1 MIIKSI
7 SLENFR
13 SFKDKT
19 LIDTSKK
26 LNIFVGPNKAG
37 KSNIIKSLQILNSI
51 SRNDWYDLHIYNVF
65 DYDARKTIMIEIEF
79 CLNSEDR
86 QHLINILFPDHSPI
100 DYNKNSIFKEIKYL
114 ISFGNNEIFKER
126 VSVLNT
132 KAEYKDLIIHE
143 SEGVQYVS
151 NNLSKIKEISE
162 FDTIQLEKRYGEWH
176 TTKSMFNPKDKT
188 IEYEIGDAIIQF
200 FRKIRVNPSA
210 SIQSFINF
218 QDMIKYKQD
227 KDARNY
233 AGFLDLVKNILDIP
247 NIQINRDNPG
257 RPIYNKEDESQ
268 FKYNNLKFE
277 EKGLNSPLSFSS
289 LSYGTQQ
296 ILHILI
302 LIEEAKAGET
312 LCIEEPENNL
322 HSHVQRKLFKRI
334 IEKAKDNDLQ
344 FFITTHSPIF
354 TKLDQDSMT
363 YLVSRDKGF
372 SKVMPIE
379 NKSDLKL
386 IKQQLGIS
394 NSDIYGDDSLLC
406 LEGDSEE
413 IALPI
418 ILQALGYEQLER

>member
-1 MIIKSI
+1 
-7 SLENFR
+7 
-13 SFKDKT
+13 
-19 LIDTSKK
+19 
-26 LNIFVGPNKAG
+26 
-37 KSNIIKSLQILNSI
+37 
-51 SRNDWYDLHIYNVF
+51 
-65 DYDARKTIMIEIEF
+65 
-79 CLNSEDR
+79 
-86 QHLINILFPDHSPI
+86 
-100 DYNKNSIFKEIKYL
+100 
-114 ISFGNNEIFKER
+114 
-126 VSVLNT
+126 
-132 KAEYKDLIIHE
+132 
-143 SEGVQYVS
+143 
-151 NNLSKIKEISE
+151 
-162 FDTIQLEKRYGEWH
+162 
-176 TTKSMFNPKDKT
+176 
-188 IEYEIGDAIIQF
+188 
-200 FRKIRVNPSA
+200 
-210 SIQSFINF
+210 
-218 QDMIKYKQD
+218 MIKYKQD

-233 AGFLDLVKNILDIP
+233 AGFLDLVKDILDIP

-406 LEGDSEE
+406 VEGDSEE

-418 ILQALGYEQLER
+418 ILQALGYEQLERSVRLYNLKGKDNVKNLEILLGYLKDWELEYL

>member
-1 MIIKSI
+1 
-7 SLENFR
+7 
-13 SFKDKT
+13 
-19 LIDTSKK
+19 
-26 LNIFVGPNKAG
+26 
-37 KSNIIKSLQILNSI
+37 
-51 SRNDWYDLHIYNVF
+51 
-65 DYDARKTIMIEIEF
+65 MIEIEF

-114 ISFGNNEIFKER
+114 ISFGNNEIFKEK

-176 TTKSMFNPKDKT
+176 TTNSMFNPKDKT
-188 IEYEIGDAIIQF
+188 IEYEIGDLIIQF

-233 AGFLDLVKNILDIP
+233 AGFLDLVKDILDIP

-257 RPIYNKEDESQ
+257 RPVYNKEDESQ

-302 LIEEAKAGET
+302 LIEEA
-312 LCIEEPENNL
+312 
-322 HSHVQRKLFKRI
+322 
-334 IEKAKDNDLQ
+334 
-344 FFITTHSPIF
+344 
-354 TKLDQDSMT
+354 
-363 YLVSRDKGF
+363 
-372 SKVMPIE
+372 
-379 NKSDLKL
+379 
-386 IKQQLGIS
+386 
-394 NSDIYGDDSLLC
+394 
-406 LEGDSEE
+406 
-413 IALPI
+413 I
-418 ILQALGYEQLER
+418 ILPSLQN